1 MRTVTLQPTRTLG
14 AGAKTPF
21 AESDGCARARS
32 IVGTSAGRP
41 REDYYPTPASATE
54 ALLRVEQ
61 IDGDVWECACGC
73 GAMSKVLEAHG
84 LPVKSTDLINRGYGQ
99 SGVDFLMPHAAKC
112 TDNII
117 TNPPYNL
124 AEAFVEQGLLMAR
137 KKVCLLC
144 KLAFLEG
151 QKRRL
156 LFARS
161 PLARV
166 WVFSRRLQMGRDG
179 QTYKNGG
186 MMAFAWYVWEHG
198 YEGKPTLG
206 WIEHNEKAHRPERA
220 GGEVEMQ
227 NRAESAHSG
236 SVQRPC

>member
-1 MRTVTLQPTRTLG
+1 MPSDNVKPPCEL
-14 AGAKTPF
+14 AA
-21 AESDGCARARS
+21 ADGCARARS
-32 IVGTSAGRP
+32 IVGTSKGRP
-41 REDYYPTPASATE
+41 REDYYLTPASATE

-73 GAMSKVLEAHG
+73 GAMSKVLESHG
-84 LPVKSTDLINRGYGQ
+84 LPVKSTDLINRGYGET
-99 SGVDFLMPHAAKC
+99 GIDFLMPHTGKS

-137 KKVCLLC
+137 KKVCLLL
-144 KLAFLEG
+144 KLCFLEG

-156 LFARS
+156 LFERT

-179 QTYKNGG
+179 RDYKNGG
-186 MMAFAWYVWEHG
+186 MIAFAWYVWEHG
-198 YEGKPTLG
+198 RTMQPTLG
-206 WIEHNEKAHRPERA
+206 WIEHNEGVHRR
-220 GGEVEMQ
+220 
-227 NRAESAHSG
+227 ESSPVRSHDLLAASG
-236 SVQRPC
+236 DDK